1 MRISDWSS
9 DVCSSDLDQAGKA
22 HHNAA
27 GHQRA
32 DVLANGAGGGAGDQ
46 DPDKQ
51 QYDASQHLDP
61 FWPGHAPQRQR
72 PKLAEQLGVLFLAGF
87 LVRKHVYQPA
97 LRACNAL
104 PALLEG
110 LWPIRCEIH
119 WPIST
124 TASRS
129 IPVSMSSPRSMNKTS
144 SVDTLPVA
152 PLA

>member
-87 LVRKHVYQPA
+87 LVRKHVYRSEEHTSELQS
-97 LRACNAL
+97 LMR
-104 PALLEG
+104 
-110 LWPIRCEIH
+110 
-119 WPIST
+119 ISY
-124 TASRS
+124 A
-129 IPVSMSSPRSMNKTS
+129 VFCLKKKK
-144 SVDTLPVA
+144 
-152 PLA
+152 